1 MNSVKIQIDY
11 LPVVEYHDQFLQV
24 DCWRISA
31 QDSNFSWVAEFLH
44 TRKKYIILKL
54 NLMILLID
62 FYVLDYLSILLI

>member
-1 MNSVKIQIDY
+1 MEY

-44 TRKKYIILKL
+44 TRKIYNFKDKSYDITNRFLIQFYII
-54 NLMILLID
+54 
-62 FYVLDYLSILLI
+62 S